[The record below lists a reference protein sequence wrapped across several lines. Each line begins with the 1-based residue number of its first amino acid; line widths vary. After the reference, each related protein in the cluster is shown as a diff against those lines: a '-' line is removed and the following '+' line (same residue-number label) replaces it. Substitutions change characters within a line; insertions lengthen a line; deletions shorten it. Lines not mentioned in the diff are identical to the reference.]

1 MKNTTVKFIDS
12 YGISH
17 DAAVLE
23 LSYGYKNVSK
33 TETVGTSGQEQQS
46 VSVNFQFK
54 YWHSKDAK
62 DLGCQAMQLMDKN
75 GQNTFGAYPTSES
88 EIGELED
95 YCINQLINVVL
106 KGIDANA
113 KVIS

>member
-1 MKNTTVKFIDS
+1 MKNTTVKFTDS

-33 TETVGTSGQEQQS
+33 TETVGASGQEQQS

-62 DLGCQAMQLMDKN
+62 DSGCQAMQLMDKN
-75 GQNTFGAYPTSES
+75 GQNTFCAYPATES
-88 EIGELED
+88 EIGGLED
-95 YCINQLINVVL
+95 YCIDQLINVVL
-106 KGIDANA
+106 KGVDPTAT
-113 KVIS
+113 VVV